1 MERRILTELFVE
13 DEKSIKEDLGTI
25 DYVEREAG
33 WMSESGIR
41 VGRMRILD
49 DDDPEDAKASDL
61 TDKIFN
67 SEEDKLNF
75 VYDFVYVVKID
86 ITFDGSTNTETKVFS
101 TREKAKVY
109 FDECVADEKANS
121 HLMELDNKVV
131 DDYENYFS
139 VYQEGFWSENRYEI
153 EIIEKVVH

>member
-1 MERRILTELFVE
+1 MERRVLAELFVE
-13 DEKSIKEDLGTI
+13 DEKAIEEDLGTI

-41 VGRMRILD
+41 VGDMRILD

-61 TDKIFN
+61 ADKIFK
-67 SEEDKLNF
+67 SEENDAT
-75 VYDFVYVVKID
+75 FVYVVKID
-86 ITFDGSTNTETKVFS
+86 ATIDGSTDTEMKVFS
-101 TREKAKVY
+101 TREKAKAY
-109 FDECVADEKANS
+109 FDECVADEKAND

-139 VYQEGFWSENRYEI
+139 VYQEGFWSEDRYEI
-153 EIIEKVVH
+153 EIIERAVH